1 MNEKF
6 DWRRRRIQSIAI
18 IEENADKY
26 EEMKNELNIN

>member
-6 DWRRRRIQSIAI
+6 DWRRRRIQSIVI

-26 EEMKNELNIN
+26 EEMKNELSIN